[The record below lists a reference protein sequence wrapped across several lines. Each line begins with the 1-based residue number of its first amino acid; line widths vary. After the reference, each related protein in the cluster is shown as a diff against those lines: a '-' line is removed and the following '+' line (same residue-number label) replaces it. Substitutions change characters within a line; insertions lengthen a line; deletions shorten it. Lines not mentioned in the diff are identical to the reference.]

1 MKYNKTMMQY
11 FEWYYP
17 ENCTLWYRIK
27 KFFKNIFF
35 KEKEYDTKDIKDYRS
50 STSNNIINNN
60 LKEKFEIENKKQ
72 DLANKLLYGE
82 ISTSELEDNEVDEMT
97 DYFSTDIKNIDNELL
112 RIKQHILNMQ
122 KQLKQ

>member
-1 MKYNKTMMQY
+1 MNNELIPT
-11 FEWYYP
+11 
-17 ENCTLWYRIK
+17 NSLWYRIK

-35 KEKEYDTKDIKDYRS
+35 KEKEYDAKDIKDYRS
-50 STSNNIINNN
+50 SAANNTINNN

-82 ISTSELEDNEVDEMT
+82 ISTSELKDNEVDEMT
-97 DYFSTDIKNIDNELL
+97 DYFSKDIKNIDNELL

-122 KQLKQ
+122 NQLKQE

>member
-1 MKYNKTMMQY
+1 MNNELIPT
-11 FEWYYP
+11 
-17 ENCTLWYRIK
+17 NSLWYRIK
-27 KFFKNIFF
+27 KFFANIFF
-35 KEKEYDTKDIKDYRS
+35 KEKQSIMKDIKS
-50 STSNNIINNN
+50 FENTTTSNTITFNDN

-72 DLANKLLYGE
+72 ALANKLLYGE

-122 KQLKQ
+122 KQLKQE

>member
-1 MKYNKTMMQY
+1 MNNELIPT
-11 FEWYYP
+11 
-17 ENCTLWYRIK
+17 NSLWYRIK

-35 KEKEYDTKDIKDYRS
+35 KEKKYEIKDIEDFRI
-50 STSNNIINNN
+50 STANNTINNN

-72 DLANKLLYGE
+72 ALANKLLYGE

-122 KQLKQ
+122 KQLKQE

>member
-1 MKYNKTMMQY
+1 MNNELIPT
-11 FEWYYP
+11 
-17 ENCTLWYRIK
+17 NSLWYRIK

-112 RIKQHILNMQ
+112 RIQQHILNMQ
-122 KQLKQ
+122 KQLKQE